1 MKYLSL
7 STDAGSLAV
16 SALPDGVI
24 LPQLRETAVGNRAAS
39 MLQRLAGRPPQ
50 SSASSSDAGRVR
62 SDAQPVTRDAEAN
75 RAMDAYAEG
84 DESAFACVYDSV
96 APRVFAYLVRQTRD
110 ETVAAD
116 LLQQTLLQ
124 IIRNRGSYLRGSP
137 VLPWAFAIARRIF
150 IDDYRRRR
158 TDALANSRAVAE
170 DDGTATGAPDEE
182 VSTQEAAQCVRA
194 ALARLPESQRVA
206 FELLRIEGLS
216 HEDAARVLG
225 VTPSAVKLRAF
236 RAYSALRAALA
247 EFTGRES

>member
-1 MKYLSL
+1 
-7 STDAGSLAV
+7 
-16 SALPDGVI
+16 
-24 LPQLRETAVGNRAAS
+24 
-39 MLQRLAGRPPQ
+39 
-50 SSASSSDAGRVR
+50 
-62 SDAQPVTRDAEAN
+62 
-75 RAMDAYAEG
+75 MDAYAEG
-84 DESAFACVYDSV
+84 DEAAFARVYDAI

-124 IIRNRGSYLRGSP
+124 MIKNRGSYLRGSP

-150 IDDYRRRR
+150 IDDYRRKR

-182 VSTQEAAQCVRA
+182 VSTHQAALCVQA

-247 EFTGRES
+247 EFTGREP